1 MTPIPPISGTSGAW
15 SLLRSFPTRVVPR
28 SDRISQGRKR
38 YAATNE
44 TMADATRIGKSIGT
58 ARLFLAQGRI
68 RYMGVLSTFWNVRTD
83 GARGPIIH
91 DKRPEIFLR
100 PSGNLSADA
109 RGKDSDGG
117 SPELPARA
125 PRRRHRRLAHRD
137 CRVRHRVHCRACR
150 LRSDR

>member
-58 ARLFLAQGRI
+58 ARLFLPQGRI
-68 RYMGVLSTFWNVRTD
+68 RYIGGPSTFLNVRTD
-83 GARGPIIH
+83 GARGPIMS
-91 DKRPEIFLR
+91 DK
-100 PSGNLSADA
+100 LSAMF
-109 RGKDSDGG
+109 
-117 SPELPARA
+117 L
-125 PRRRHRRLAHRD
+125 
-137 CRVRHRVHCRACR
+137 
-150 LRSDR
+150 